1 MCGMKGKSVVGL
13 LIPMRTGCAS
23 AVCKQAVDEQKKK
36 KKKKNRIT
44 PTLRKGIC
52 IFSFLFFWTLIK
64 AESRGVFSF
73 VWCSFCPVIH
83 SSWKTKP
90 LHDPPWSRTPPESGG
105 GHAKNWK
112 LFFFVLLFSLL
123 VDSERHP
130 GRFSQ
135 TLRSHLPGSTSGQE
149 RRLKRRFLVIYDD
162 LLRGGA
168 EQTQSHRP
176 GQICLF
182 RIHWLHWLFFNV
194 ICGGFFYSK
203 KKKKK
208 RTQRKK
214 IIKRLEKIQ
223 YKNNSVSLY
232 TLYTEQAHI
241 LRQHTHNNTAVSLL
255 TAPLEIR
262 LIRFRKIIIKL
273 INRAGKQNTAWQALC
288 KHTHTHTHTHTH
300 QLMRTHTRTLFLELY
315 VLLPDLFSQ

>member
-36 KKKKNRIT
+36 KKKKKKT
-44 PTLRKGIC
+44 KPTLRKGIC

-208 RTQRKK
+208 NSKKKKHKKTWKNTIKKQLCLALHIVYRT
-214 IIKRLEKIQ
+214 
-223 YKNNSVSLY
+223 S
-232 TLYTEQAHI
+232 
-241 LRQHTHNNTAVSLL
+241 
-255 TAPLEIR
+255 
-262 LIRFRKIIIKL
+262 
-273 INRAGKQNTAWQALC
+273 
-288 KHTHTHTHTHTH
+288 THTPSTHT
-300 QLMRTHTRTLFLELY
+300 Q
-315 VLLPDLFSQ
+315 